1 MGVCGDLSSDEMT
14 IVEEGTAFSAM
25 TKSQIKHNSFPDS
38 PPIDDKEKLL
48 GTPTTKDIAGGT
60 AFCTMTKSQRASS
73 QIKHNSS
80 SDSPLID
87 DKESI
92 FGTLS
97 TKEIAGFYKIF
108 PQSPLSSA
116 VLSIQTEE
124 SMSSFDWAENGF
136 GFDGLERNTDK
147 TREEIG
153 MEALKAM
160 EACGADVKRLS
171 THGGRTSLMFAVLS
185 KDLRFVKQLVAL
197 RADVLKE
204 NDEGETALTL
214 AKSLST
220 HDIYRFLQNVSADLY

>member
-14 IVEEGTAFSAM
+14 IRTEGTAFS
-25 TKSQIKHNSFPDS
+25 
-38 PPIDDKEKLL
+38 
-48 GTPTTKDIAGGT
+48 
-60 AFCTMTKSQRASS
+60 TMTKSHRASS
-73 QIKHNSS
+73 HIEHNSS
-80 SDSPLID
+80 SDSPLVD
-87 DKESI
+87 DKERLL
-92 FGTLS
+92 GTPKTNVLADFNKS
-97 TKEIAGFYKIF
+97 VA
-108 PQSPLSSA
+108 QSSLSSSA
-116 VLSIQTEE
+116 LSSQTEE
-124 SMSSFDWAENGF
+124 SMSSFDWAQNGI